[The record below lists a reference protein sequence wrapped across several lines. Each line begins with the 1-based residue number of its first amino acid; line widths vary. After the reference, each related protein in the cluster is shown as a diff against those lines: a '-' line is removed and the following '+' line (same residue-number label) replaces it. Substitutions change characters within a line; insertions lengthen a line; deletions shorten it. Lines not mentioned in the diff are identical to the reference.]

1 MISFQRGGKFAYLHK
16 DFLEALSSKQGGQ
29 GVVTVMQRFGFHVP
43 DDKNPEYR
51 GRLTPKS
58 REEVCAVADS
68 LSQAL
73 LEREEGYWQR
83 VAANQQQHKQAA

>member
-1 MISFQRGGKFAYLHK
+1 
-16 DFLEALSSKQGGQ
+16 
-29 GVVTVMQRFGFHVP
+29 MQRFGFHVP

-73 LEREEGYWQR
+73 LKREKGYWKR
-83 VAANQQQHKQAA
+83 VAANQQQRKQAA